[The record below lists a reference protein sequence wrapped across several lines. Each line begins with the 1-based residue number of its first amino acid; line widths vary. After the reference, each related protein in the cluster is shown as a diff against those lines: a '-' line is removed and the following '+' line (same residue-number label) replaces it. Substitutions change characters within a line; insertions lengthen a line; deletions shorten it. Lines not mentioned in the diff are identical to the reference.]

1 MADQGGRTP
10 TRVAV
15 FVRSFDGALSLLSLA
30 AIALHLVLSAAL
42 EPAWPA
48 DVPLQAVVVGGGAPL
63 VWQVVR
69 ALLRGAAGAD
79 LLAAV
84 SVIAAVLLGEWL
96 VAAII
101 VLMSSGGEALEQA
114 ATARASA
121 TLDALARRSPTVAHR
136 LKGDDLAGGTEDV
149 AANQVEPGDLIA
161 VLPHELCPV
170 DGVVVAGHGSMDE
183 SYLTGEP
190 YVVPKSVGSTVL
202 SGAVNATTVLTVR
215 ASARASDSRYAKIV
229 SVLRDAEENRP
240 PIRRLADRLGAWYT
254 LLALTLGAVGWVV
267 SGEPHRFLAV
277 VVVATPCPLL
287 IGVPVAMIGAISLA
301 AKRGII
307 VRNPAA
313 LEQLDRVETVLFDKT
328 GTLTYGR
335 PVVTEVL
342 TATTADGD
350 DVIAAAAAV
359 EVYSRHPLAAAVVEH
374 ARARGLTLPAVGSVT
389 EEPGRG
395 LLGEVQGRRIRLTN
409 RTGALAVDPQAAS
422 QLPGTTSGLEAVVLV
437 DDEYAATI
445 RFRDQPRSDAV
456 DFIAHLPKHHGIVR
470 SMIVSGDRHS
480 EVRYL
485 ADLVGIDQ
493 VHAGV
498 SPERKLELVRH
509 HGADG
514 PTLFLGDGIND
525 APAMAAA
532 TVGVAFGAGSD
543 VTSEAADAVVL
554 DSSLERVDDLL
565 HIGRRMRR
573 IALQSAV
580 GGIALS
586 AVGMGFAVAGLL
598 TPVAG
603 AVAQEV
609 IDLLAILNAARVAL
623 ARGPL
628 ADFAGYT
635 TGGSTGNSV
644 DAVDALDA
652 P

>member
-1 MADQGGRTP
+1 MVDDGSRAPSRL
-10 TRVAV
+10 AA
-15 FVRSFDGALSLLSLA
+15 FVRSFDGALAALSVV
-30 AIALHLVLSAAL
+30 AIAVHLVLKATTSVT
-42 EPAWPA
+42 WPA
-48 DVPLQAVVVGGGAPL
+48 DAPLWVVVVGGGLPL
-63 VWQVVR
+63 VWQVLR
-69 ALLRGAAGAD
+69 ALLHREAGAD
-79 LLAAV
+79 LLAATSIV
-84 SVIAAVLLGEWL
+84 AAVLLGEWL

-101 VLMSSGGEALEQA
+101 VLMMSGGQALEQA

-121 TLDALARRSPTVAHR
+121 TLDALARRSPTVAHQLR
-136 LKGDDLAGGTEDV
+136 GDDLTAGVDDV
-149 AANQVEPGDLIA
+149 PAADVRVGDLLA

-202 SGAVNATTVLTVR
+202 SGAVNATTVLTIR
-215 ASARASDSRYAKIV
+215 ATARAGDSRYAKIV
-229 SVLRDAEENRP
+229 SVLRQAEENRP

-254 LLALTLGAVGWVV
+254 ALALALGVVGWVV
-267 SGEPHRFLAV
+267 SGEPSRFLAV

-307 VRNPAA
+307 LRNPAV
-313 LEQLDRVETVLFDKT
+313 LEQLDRVETVFFDKT

-342 TATTADGD
+342 AEPGLDEADLMSM
-350 DVIAAAAAV
+350 AAAL
-359 EVYSRHPLAAAVVEH
+359 EQYSRHPLASAVVEH
-374 ARARGLTLPAVGSVT
+374 AERRGLSSPAVTSVS

-395 LLGEVQGRRIRLTN
+395 LVGDVDGHQVMLTN
-409 RTGALAVDPQAAS
+409 RAGATAVDATAVRK
-422 QLPGTTSGLEAVVLV
+422 LPATASGLEAVVVL
-437 DDEYAATI
+437 DGSYAATI
-445 RFRDQPRSDAV
+445 RFRDQPRPDAV
-456 DFIAHLPKHHGIVR
+456 DFIAHLPQHHGIVR
-470 SMIVSGDRHS
+470 SMIVSGDRES

-485 ADLVGIDQ
+485 ADQVGIDE

-498 SPERKLELVRH
+498 SPERKLEIVREH
-509 HGADG
+509 ARHG

-573 IALQSAV
+573 IALQSAL

-586 AVGMGFAVAGLL
+586 AVGMGLAVAGLL

-603 AVAQEV
+603 AVAQEI

-623 ARGPL
+623 VRGPL

-635 TGGSTGNSV
+635 TRGATTSDV
-644 DAVDALDA
+644 DHRVNAS
-652 P
+652 